1 MLMKENRAIGND
13 PGEVHNCW
21 CDLSLH
27 GWKFKEA
34 ERRKEGEAPIDSPLF
49 VAANVTAP
57 SFVKV
62 PCFTIHHWEHWDLK
76 RKIKYSADANWRVH
90 TDKYENRGEKKESLV
105 AMTTNLVQ
113 MIGATDWLFPE
124 APAPLVPFIREV
136 QAGPIKQHQ
145 MKSECLATATKD
157 EIHALDK
164 EHERGNERFFGLAAR
179 KYGLPNDG
187 KLEYEGRKDE
197 SEAICRALCR
207 LTGHPEYEHYLD
219 LVILAQKRD
228 CPGFTAKVDDMTD
241 AMLLALQ
248 HCVVEDERRQKAF
261 DNGEGAVAAEEHEPQ
276 RVVEQE
282 FTIDSVEKFVPFDPA
297 DDDNLEKII
306 AARKRRVSGAAKKA
320 KKPAVT
326 KPATAKKRAPTPKKK
341 KKQKKPSSSSSG
353 SMSEC
358 DGKIL
363 DLTDEVAEL
372 ARDNADKKG
381 PAGKKRKRVAIVAD
395 VPSDQEE
402 EWI

>member
-1 MLMKENRAIGND
+1 MLLKENRTIGND

-21 CDLSLH
+21 CDLSLQ
-27 GWKFKEA
+27 GWQFKQA
-34 ERRKEGEAPIDSPLF
+34 ERRRDGDAPIDSPLF
-49 VAANVTAP
+49 AAPGVSEPA
-57 SFVKV
+57 FVKV
-62 PCFTIHHWEHWDLK
+62 PRFTIHHWEHWDVK

-90 TDKYENRGEKKESLV
+90 TDKYENRGEKKETLV
-105 AMTTNLVQ
+105 AMTTNLVE

-124 APAPLVPFIREV
+124 APAPLVPFVREV

-145 MKSECLATATKD
+145 MKSECLATATTD
-157 EIHALDK
+157 EIRAHDT
-164 EHERGNERFFGLAAR
+164 EHGRGGERLFALAAR

-187 KLEYEGRKDE
+187 KLEYEGRKEE

-207 LTGHPEYEHYLD
+207 LTDHPEYEKYLD

-248 HCVVEDERRQKAF
+248 HCVVEDERRQKAI
-261 DNGEGAVAAEEHEPQ
+261 DNGQAVAVEKEET

-282 FTIDSVEKFVPFDPA
+282 FTIDAVEKFVPFDPA

-306 AARKRRVSGAAKKA
+306 AARKRRASGGGRKKASAKAAK
-320 KKPAVT
+320 
-326 KPATAKKRAPTPKKK
+326 TPKKRSPPKKTK
-341 KKQKKPSSSSSG
+341 KKSRSSEDSLSL
-353 SMSEC
+353 EVVE
-358 DGKIL
+358 
-363 DLTDEVAEL
+363 LT
-372 ARDNADKKG
+372 RDNADKKG
-381 PAGKKRKRVAIVAD
+381 PAEKKRRHSAI